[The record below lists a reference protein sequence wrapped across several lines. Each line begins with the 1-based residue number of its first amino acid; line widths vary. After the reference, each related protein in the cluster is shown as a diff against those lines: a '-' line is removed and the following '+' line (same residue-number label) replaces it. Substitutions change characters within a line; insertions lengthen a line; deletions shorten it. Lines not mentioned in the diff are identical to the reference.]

1 MGVTQKLCERITRT
15 TSGDVP
21 EAARI
26 AARRLVLDGLAVA
39 VAGTRQEASPG
50 ILASHLREMGGAE
63 AASVIGFGFMTSP
76 VNAAYINGVSMHV
89 LDFEPMWNPANHQ
102 ISTTL
107 PAALALAE
115 ARGAD
120 GQAVLIALIKGIE
133 MQGWIRQASRQ
144 FEARDARFHP
154 PSQVGP
160 MGAVVAAAHMLDLD
174 VIELRNALGIAASR
188 AGGLLANAGTM
199 TKSTNCGVAVA
210 AGLDAAM
217 LAARGFT
224 ANPDIFEA
232 PQGYVAGLF
241 DDKFVL
247 EDLLHYGAPFRVVEP
262 GYAIKMFPSQ
272 YGTHFA
278 ITAALEL
285 HGRIA
290 DPAAIAAV
298 EIVTPPMYYIDRP
311 QPVSGLAGKFSWQ
324 YVTACGLLD
333 GRVNMAR
340 FEDSRR
346 FAADLEAMLGRITVD
361 MRADIPARFDRM
373 HVETTVRM
381 KDGTLDH
388 ARCDGP
394 RGIWGGP
401 PIDDADHL
409 VKIHDCLAVR
419 LDDGATERVIALAQH
434 IDDLDVGEVR
444 QLMALLACVEGSS
457 T

>member
-1 MGVTQKLCERITRT
+1 
-15 TSGDVP
+15 
-21 EAARI
+21 
-26 AARRLVLDGLAVA
+26 
-39 VAGTRQEASPG
+39 
-50 ILASHLREMGGAE
+50 
-63 AASVIGFGFMTSP
+63 
-76 VNAAYINGVSMHV
+76 
-89 LDFEPMWNPANHQ
+89 
-102 ISTTL
+102 
-107 PAALALAE
+107 
-115 ARGAD
+115 
-120 GQAVLIALIKGIE
+120 
-133 MQGWIRQASRQ
+133 
-144 FEARDARFHP
+144 
-154 PSQVGP
+154 
-160 MGAVVAAAHMLDLD
+160 
-174 VIELRNALGIAASR
+174 
-188 AGGLLANAGTM
+188 M

-210 AGLDAAM
+210 AGLNAAM

-298 EIVTPPMYYIDRP
+298 ELVTPPMYYIDRP

-361 MRADIPARFDRM
+361 IRADIPARFDRM

-409 VKIHDCLAVR
+409 VKIHDCLAVW